1 MFESFVGERLRLART
16 MKGYTLQDVGDAVFA
31 SRQSIHQ
38 YEGDARTPP
47 DDVVGALAEFLG
59 VTIDFFYMPL
69 SGDVKA
75 EQCHFRKR
83 KTTPAVVTNRVLS
96 YSTVLEQLVG
106 ILHDNLELP
115 ENRFNLIESTK
126 IPELTAPI
134 IEKIA
139 EGARK
144 YWGLPHDAPI
154 DNMIDVAENAGA
166 IVTCFDSV
174 SDKVDALSVDRKY
187 PIIIRNNAKESV
199 CRLRFDIAHECGHLV
214 MHNGIETGCKRTEK
228 EADMFA
234 SAFLFPRDAFAVE
247 FPSCLTPRGISW
259 NRLYDLKQRWKMS
272 ARAIVY
278 RAHFLGFISA
288 QQYRSANVWFSK
300 TGQTKSERGDDLI
313 PIETPHVINQ
323 AIEILRDDLGI
334 NFYMLSKKLGVTPE
348 TLSEITGIEQTSTVE
363 SPFDDVVVPFNF

>member
-1 MFESFVGERLRLART
+1 MSEYFVGERLRLART
-16 MKGYTLQDVGDAVFA
+16 LKGYTLQDVGEAVSA

-38 YEGDARTPP
+38 YEGEARTPP

-69 SGDVKA
+69 FGDVKA

-83 KTTPAVVTNRVLS
+83 KTTPVVVANRVLS

-106 ILHDNLELP
+106 ILHQNLDLP
-115 ENRFNLIESTK
+115 ENRFNLIEADK
-126 IPELTAPI
+126 IPDLTAPI
-134 IEKIA
+134 VEKIA

-144 YWGLPHDAPI
+144 FWGLPPNAPI
-154 DNMIDVAENAGA
+154 DDMIDVAENAGA
-166 IVTCFDSV
+166 IVTCFDGV
-174 SDKVDALSVDRKY
+174 SDKVDALSVNRKY

-199 CRLRFDIAHECGHLV
+199 CRLRFDIAHECGHLI
-214 MHNGIETGCKRTEK
+214 MHNGIETGCKQTEK

-234 SAFLFPRDAFAVE
+234 SAFLFPREAFAVE
-247 FPSCLTPRGISW
+247 FPACLTPKGISW

-272 ARAIVY
+272 AKAIVY
-278 RAHFLGFISA
+278 RAHFLGFITA

-300 TGQTKSERGDDLI
+300 TGQTKSERRDELI
-313 PIETPHVINQ
+313 PTETPHVLNQ
-323 AIEILRDDLGI
+323 SIEVLASDLAITFD
-334 NFYMLSKKLGVTPE
+334 MLSRKLGLTVE
-348 TLSEITGIEQTSTVE
+348 TLSEITGVEYTSKQI

>member
-126 IPELTAPI
+126 IPEFTAPI